1 MRNLTVI
8 GGNGKTGRRV
18 IQRLTARAIPV
29 RSVSRTSPVPFDWA
43 TPATWA
49 PAVRGSD
56 ALYITYH
63 PDLAFPGAAEA
74 IRGVAD
80 AAVAEGVR
88 RLVLLSGRGEEE
100 AVVSEQ
106 GVIESGAEW
115 TVVRGSW
122 FNQNFSEGALAEPV
136 QAGVIALPAGD
147 QVEPF
152 LDAEDIADVVV
163 KVLTEDG
170 HHGRAYDLTGPR
182 PLSIADVAAEISQ
195 AAGREVRYIPVS
207 PEEYSAT
214 LIGYGMPKEEAVLLT
229 ALFTKILDGR
239 NARPTTTVQDLL
251 GRPAR
256 DFTTFAREAFS
267 A

>member
-1 MRNLTVI
+1 MI

-18 IQRLTARAIPV
+18 IQRLTALGVPV
-29 RSVSRTSPVPFDWA
+29 RGVSRSSAVPFDWA
-43 TPATWA
+43 TPSTWA

-63 PDLAFPGAAEA
+63 PDLAFPDAPEA

-80 AAVAEGVR
+80 AAVGEGVR

-100 AVVSEQ
+100 AVVAEQ
-106 GVIESGAEW
+106 GVIESGAAW

-122 FNQNFSEGALAEPV
+122 FDQNFSEGALAGPV

-152 LDAEDIADVVV
+152 LDVEDLADVVV

-170 HHGRAYDLTGPR
+170 HDGRAYDLTGPR
-182 PLSIADVAAEISQ
+182 LLSLADVAAEISR
-195 AAGREVRYIPVS
+195 AAGREIRYIPVS
-207 PEEYSAT
+207 TEEYTSS
-214 LIGYGMPKEEAVLLT
+214 LVGYGVPKEEAALLA

-239 NARPTTTVQDLL
+239 NAHTTTTVQDLL
-251 GRPAR
+251 GRAPR
-256 DFTTFAREAFS
+256 DFTVFAREAFS
-267 A
+267 G